1 MITDYEAYKIIE
13 KIKTVNSGDRLNGT
27 AFSYDSKQ
35 EKIINNRYKKS
46 LQSIPVSFLSVV
58 RLKGLEP
65 PRH

>member
-46 LQSIPVSFLSVV
+46 LQSIPVSFL
-58 RLKGLEP
+58 
-65 PRH
+65 

>member
-13 KIKTVNSGDRLNGT
+13 KIKTVNSVDRLNGT

-58 RLKGLEP
+58 RAKGLEP
-65 PRH
+65 PR